1 MLDKT
6 TPDVF
11 ERFAKAVQSAP
22 EVLEC
27 HMVAGGFDYLVK
39 ARVADMT
46 AYRRFLG
53 ETPAGAAG
61 REGDADL
68 RRDGRGQARCAAA
81 GRLIRN
87 SPRQPGYWHH
97 EPSTLILADDERRR
111 STDRQH
117 DRTRAGFARLL
128 AALLVTVW
136 RAFPL
141 EAAELSREV
150 AALYSSVSI
159 YPPSANS
166 MTVCYGFV
174 CRRREI
180 LDFSPG
186 DRSALTQI
194 MAGGRGSAAAERAAV
209 QKAVIWFDR
218 RMGPI
223 IGTNKRVAKAD
234 FRYFDDKHNYDCWDT
249 TRNTTSLLLV
259 LQEWN
264 LLKYHV
270 VGDPHYRG
278 NTLVLQTPHN
288 TAVLVDR
295 ATKVEWVV
303 DLWPRGY
310 LQPPDVMPVTKWVT
324 ED

>member
-1 MLDKT
+1 MRD
-6 TPDVF
+6 
-11 ERFAKAVQSAP
+11 
-22 EVLEC
+22 
-27 HMVAGGFDYLVK
+27 AG
-39 ARVADMT
+39 
-46 AYRRFLG
+46 
-53 ETPAGAAG
+53 PP
-61 REGDADL
+61 
-68 RRDGRGQARCAAA
+68 
-81 GRLIRN
+81 I
-87 SPRQPGYWHH
+87 PG
-97 EPSTLILADDERRR
+97 SQI
-111 STDRQH
+111 
-117 DRTRAGFARLL
+117 RAGLAAVFVALL
-128 AALLVTVW
+128 AALFG
-136 RAFPL
+136 AP
-141 EAAELSREV
+141 AAKAVEMSAEV
-150 AALYSSVSI
+150 ANLYSSVSI

-180 LDFSPG
+180 LDFTAG

-194 MAGGRGSAAAERAAV
+194 MAAGRASAAAERAAV
-209 QKAVIWFDR
+209 QKAVVWFDR

-223 IGTNKRVAKAD
+223 LGTNKRVAKAD

-259 LQEWN
+259 LQEWG
-264 LLKYHV
+264 LLKHHAI
-270 VGDPHYRG
+270 GDPKYRG

-310 LQPPDVMPVTKWVT
+310 LQPPDVMTVQKWVT